1 MQQTL
6 AELCE
11 LVNGELIG
19 DGNTVI
25 KGVNAFDLVKSGE
38 LTFAEDREHFAKA
51 LDSDAAAI
59 IVSNK
64 ISSLEGRPGMRVEQ
78 PRLAFAVLLELF
90 YPEEAKQSGVHPS
103 VVLGK
108 KIHIASDVSI
118 QANAVL
124 GDEVSIGRGTIIGAG
139 VYIGDGTAI
148 GDQCVLDPNVVIY
161 RRTQIGDRV
170 KIHGGSV
177 IGGDGFGYVFD
188 RGKYVKVPQVGN
200 VVIEDDVELG
210 CNVCIDRATMGSTVI
225 RQGAKMDN
233 LVQIA
238 HNDRIGKHVLM
249 AGQVG
254 LSGSVTVG
262 DYTIMGGKSGIVDH
276 VRVGTQAKIGAASV
290 VTKDIPDNETFWGYP
305 ARPLKQ
311 MKKQMAASSRLP
323 SLMKTIK
330 KLLERVQRNESR
342 IAHLEEHKD

>member
-6 AELCE
+6 AKLCE

-25 KGVNAFDLVKSGE
+25 EGVNVFDAVKAGE
-38 LTFAEDREHFAKA
+38 LTFAENQRHFAKA
-51 LDSDAAAI
+51 LDSEAVAI
-59 IVSNK
+59 IISKK
-64 ISSLEGRPGMRVEQ
+64 IPTLEGRPGIRVEQ

-90 YPEEAKQSGVHPS
+90 YPEEAKRPGVHSS

-108 KIHIASDVSI
+108 KVHIAPDVSI
-118 QANAVL
+118 QVNAVI

-139 VYIGDGTAI
+139 VYIGDGTAL
-148 GDQCVLDPNVVIY
+148 GEQCVLDPNVVIY

-170 KIHGGSV
+170 KIHAGSV

-188 RGKYVKVPQVGN
+188 QEKYVKIPQIGN

-225 RQGAKMDN
+225 RQGVKMDN

-254 LSGSVTVG
+254 LSGSVSIG
-262 DYTIMGGKSGIVDH
+262 DYTVMGGKAGIVDH
-276 VRVGTQAKIGAASV
+276 VRVGSRAKIGAASV

-305 ARPLKQ
+305 ARPLNQ
-311 MKKQMAASSRLP
+311 MKKKMAASSRLP
-323 SLMKTIK
+323 SLMNTIK
-330 KLLERVQRNESR
+330 KLIDRVRRNESR
-342 IAHLEEHKD
+342 LARLEEREP